1 MLYSFWPAAKI
12 KHRFGLR
19 PKYNIV
25 FGLWPEYIKYSFVLR
40 PDVILKG
47 VHALL
52 GQERLQHIARKTHT
66 SVQSVLE
73 VAASCV
79 LEFQKTHS
87 EHNNEDSMEGLSE
100 QEDPSDHIDGT

>member
-1 MLYSFWPAAKI
+1 M
-12 KHRFGLR
+12 
-19 PKYNIV
+19 
-25 FGLWPEYIKYSFVLR
+25 LR
-40 PDVILKG
+40 PDLVLKG

-52 GQERLQHIARKTHT
+52 CWAQERLQHIARKTHT

-87 EHNNEDSMEGLSE
+87 EHNNEDSIWSMEELSE
-100 QEDPSDHIDGT
+100 QEDPSDHKDGVPVW